1 MASYTKYE
9 GPGEIY
15 VQGRLLAECTKCSF
29 SVKANNNPVVTMQ
42 KQLAGKSDGARSSE
56 GTIESAV
63 PRKGYEVDFVRYC
76 IEGTE
81 LTVVVKSGGRR
92 HQFPMW
98 VESVEWSNATDSTTL
113 LSASLSGGPPRTL
126 GG

>member
-1 MASYTKYE
+1 MTAFTKYE

-15 VQGRLLAECTKCSF
+15 VNGRLLAECTKCSF
-29 SVKANNNPVVTMQ
+29 TVKGNNNPVVTML

-63 PRKGYEVDFVRYC
+63 PRKGYEVDFTRFVL
-76 IEGTE
+76 EGTE
-81 LTVVVKSGGRR
+81 LSIVVRTGGRR
-92 HQFPMW
+92 YQFPMW
-98 VESVEWSNATDSTTL
+98 VEQAEWGNATDATTVIT
-113 LSASLSGGPPRTL
+113 ASVTGGPPRII